1 MSDGNKNTNAT
12 PKRVLILGGGFGG
25 LYAALEIERTLAR
38 DANVQVTLV
47 SSDNFFLFTPLLH
60 EVAASDVDITHIVN
74 PLHKLLRRVN
84 FFCGDVEAI
93 DLPDRRVRVSHGST
107 PPHSHEL
114 EYDHLVLALGAVTNF
129 FGTPG
134 VAERSQGQ
142 GALGDAATL
151 RNRLIETLEV
161 ADSDCFVQM
170 RQPLLTFVVAGGG
183 FAGVETAGAVSDFL
197 RDAKRHYPN
206 LRSSRS
212 RVVLVHSG
220 PTLLP
225 ELDPKLGAYAARKL
239 AEHGVDVRL
248 NTRVSGAAD
257 GCVTLSDNTD
267 IPASSLVWTA
277 RTCAHP
283 LIDTLPCARERGRVR
298 VAPFLQV
305 PDWPGVWAVGDAA
318 HIPDPNGKPY
328 PPTAQHALREGKI
341 VARNITAAV
350 QNSARREAFAFS
362 TIGQLAS
369 IGRRRGV
376 ASVLGVHFSG
386 FRRLVAVAH
395 RVSEQTAAFR
405 EETARRARLDAGP
418 VFQQGPGPVHHRRPR
433 SGTFARPSIV
443 KTSRNAA
450 AANQKRLSATK
461 KETNPMEITP
471 PNRPTRVLL
480 GTVAV
485 ATAAAATLFAV
496 PFSGSAAAAERAAA
510 RAPATASSTPAP
522 ELVGGPWLNTAS
534 GAPIKLAARRGK
546 VTLVQFWTFGCI
558 NCRRNLPAY
567 ARLHQRFAPKDVA
580 LIGVHTPE
588 FAHERDSANV
598 ARFVKQNNI
607 AYPILLDAKS
617 ENWKRWK
624 QEFWPTV
631 YVLDKQNRMRY
642 RWEGELAYNGATGE
656 RTYSRW

>member
-386 FRRLVAVAH
+386 FVAWWLWRTVYLSKLPRFEKKLRVMLDWTLDLFFSKDLVQFTTPPPQRNFRPPLDCEDKQERRRSEPKTPFRDQERNQPNGNHATKPANPRPARHRRRRDSSSGNAVC
-395 RVSEQTAAFR
+395 RAFFR
-405 EETARRARLDAGP
+405 LRCCGGAR
-418 VFQQGPGPVHHRRPR
+418 RRPR
-433 SGTFARPSIV
+433 SGHGEQHARARTGRWPV
-443 KTSRNAA
+443 AEHRKRRADQTGRAA
-450 AANQKRLSATK
+450 GQSHPRPILDVWLHQLPAQPARLRSPAPTLRAQRRGPHRRSHAGVRPRARFGQRRSLRQAKQHRLPDSARRQKRKLEAL
-461 KETNPMEITP
+461 EA
-471 PNRPTRVLL
+471 RVLAHRLRARQAEPHALPL
-480 GTVAV
+480 G
-485 ATAAAATLFAV
+485 
-496 PFSGSAAAAERAAA
+496 R
-510 RAPATASSTPAP
+510 
-522 ELVGGPWLNTAS
+522 
-534 GAPIKLAARRGK
+534 
-546 VTLVQFWTFGCI
+546 
-558 NCRRNLPAY
+558 
-567 ARLHQRFAPKDVA
+567 
-580 LIGVHTPE
+580 
-588 FAHERDSANV
+588 
-598 ARFVKQNNI
+598 
-607 AYPILLDAKS
+607 
-617 ENWKRWK
+617 
-624 QEFWPTV
+624 
-631 YVLDKQNRMRY
+631 
-642 RWEGELAYNGATGE
+642 
-656 RTYSRW
+656 